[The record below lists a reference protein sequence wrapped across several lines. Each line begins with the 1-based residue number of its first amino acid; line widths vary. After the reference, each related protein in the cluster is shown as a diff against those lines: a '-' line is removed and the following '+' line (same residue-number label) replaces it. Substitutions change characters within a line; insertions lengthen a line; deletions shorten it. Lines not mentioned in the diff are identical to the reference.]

1 MIDYP
6 NTNPYFYYVDEE
18 YINYLKEYEIDKR
31 NFTCVPNV
39 HYWNTNKFIFGAV
52 LNVNGMLYFA
62 PISSYSKKQINLILL
77 KDKKGKVLGS
87 VRLNYMI
94 PVPKKCLHKLDINN
108 LPTEQNRVHTSKE
121 LAFCRRN
128 REKIYKLALKTYS
141 RVTKGTDISLK
152 NNSCDFKLLEQACKE
167 YVLEFDL
174 TDKSK
179 YLQIT
184 SDELVTLKS
193 TGFEFINGEEIIHT
207 KNNDYILRLDSTKE
221 KEVTKVLNNNRQNLH
236 LK

>member
-18 YINYLKEYEIDKR
+18 YINYLKEYETNKR

-62 PISSYSKKQINLILL
+62 PISSYSKKQMNLILL

-87 VRLNYMI
+87 IRFNYMI
-94 PVPKKCLHKLDINN
+94 PVPNECLHKLDINN
-108 LPTEQNRVHTSKE
+108 LPTEQNRVHTSKK

-141 RVTKGTDISLK
+141 RVTKGTDILLK
-152 NNSCDFKLLEQACKE
+152 NNSCDFKLLEQAYTDYCK
-167 YVLEFDL
+167 
-174 TDKSK
+174 TNK
-179 YLQIT
+179 I
-184 SDELVTLKS
+184 
-193 TGFEFINGEEIIHT
+193 
-207 KNNDYILRLDSTKE
+207 
-221 KEVTKVLNNNRQNLH
+221 
-236 LK
+236 